1 MNKLPNNPYVL
12 LSIINMKLRD
22 FYSSIDDLC
31 DDLDEN
37 KEEIDNILNSI
48 GYHYSKENNQFIC
61 K

>member
-1 MNKLPNNPYVL
+1 MNKLPNNPYDL

-48 GYHYSKENNQFIC
+48 GYYYSKENNQFIC

>member
-48 GYHYSKENNQFIC
+48 GYYYSKENNQFVC

>member
-1 MNKLPNNPYVL
+1 MNKLPNNAYVL

-22 FYSSIDDLC
+22 YYSSIDDLC

-37 KEEIDNILNSI
+37 KEEIENILNSI
-48 GYHYSKENNQFIC
+48 GYFYSKENNQFIC

>member
-1 MNKLPNNPYVL
+1 MNKLPNNAYVL

-37 KEEIDNILNSI
+37 KEEIDNILHSI
-48 GYHYSKENNQFIC
+48 GYYYSKENNQFIC